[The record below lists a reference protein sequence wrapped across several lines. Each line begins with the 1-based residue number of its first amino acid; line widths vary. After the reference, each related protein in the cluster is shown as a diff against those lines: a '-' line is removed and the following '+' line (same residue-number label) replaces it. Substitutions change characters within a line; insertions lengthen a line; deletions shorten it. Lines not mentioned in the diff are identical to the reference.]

1 MEKRKEDYWGK
12 FAHTFD
18 EDQKYVVGEVIQ
30 RTIIDKLSTE
40 RDLGNAVEFGCGRG
54 YYTGVIAKNAKRVV
68 ATDISD
74 EMLEMAR
81 HQFKGIQNITFQKAN
96 CKSTDFPAEAFD
108 TAVMIN
114 LIHVIEDPLD
124 SLLECHRILKTG
136 GKLVIASY
144 TAYSMSLLPR
154 IGMIMRFLKKW
165 GKPLPYFNPKLS
177 PDHLGVLLEK
187 AAFVIEESKI
197 IGDKTKALYLRAR
210 KE

>member
-1 MEKRKEDYWGK
+1 MTAQKEDFWGR
-12 FAHTFD
+12 FAGTFD
-18 EDQKYVVGEVIQ
+18 NDQRYIVGEDTPKAILEE
-30 RTIIDKLSTE
+30 LSNE
-40 RDLGNAVEFGCGRG
+40 QSLGEVVEFGCGSGFFTRAL
-54 YYTGVIAKNAKRVV
+54 TNNSKSVV
-68 ATDISD
+68 ATDLSD

-81 HQFKGIQNITFQKAN
+81 HKFKGIQNITFQKAN

-114 LIHVIEDPLD
+114 LIHVIENPLD

-177 PDHLGVLLEK
+177 PDHLGVLLKK